1 MSQQEAATAK
11 KVAPTLDS
19 KEAVGL
25 NSQSLKESEAQK
37 RSPLRKDATPTYDFA
52 VDNVLKIISS
62 NLALK
67 EGLQRLLGKNGR

>member
-37 RSPLRKDATPTYDFA
+37 DPHSERTPPPHM
-52 VDNVLKIISS
+52 I
-62 NLALK
+62 
-67 EGLQRLLGKNGR
+67 LQLTMS